1 MRLKKESLR
10 WGERMFRGFY
20 TAASGMLAQQ
30 RRTEMLTNNMANAN
44 TPGYKADQSSLRAFP
59 EMLLKRFDKEKV
71 PTEKGLNLPFNKTVG
86 SVNTGVYMQEVMP
99 KFIQGDLQDT
109 GQTTDL
115 ALVDIIMPRNQETGV
130 NGSVFFT
137 VQNAAGEI
145 RYTRNGDF
153 TLDGQGFL
161 TTASGNYV
169 LDSNGNQIQLSSD
182 QFTVNENGMLQGA
195 AGETAFLGISYSADP
210 YNLIKEG
217 DGLYRTGDGGALA
230 DARGAEGVQFS
241 LQQGKLER
249 SNVDMSRSMTD
260 MLTAYRAFEANQ
272 KVLQAYDKS
281 MDKAANEVG
290 RIG

>member
-1 MRLKKESLR
+1 
-10 WGERMFRGFY
+10 MFRGFY
-20 TAASGMLAQQ
+20 TVASGMLAQQ

-44 TPGYKADQSSLRAFP
+44 TPGFKADQSSLRAFP
-59 EMLLKRFDKEKV
+59 EMLLQRFDEQNI
-71 PTEKGLNLPFNKTVG
+71 PTEKGLNLPFNKMVG
-86 SVNTGVYMQEVMP
+86 PINTGVYMQEVMP

-115 ALVDIIMPRNQETGV
+115 ALLDIVMPQDQETGLS
-130 NGSVFFT
+130 GSIFFT
-137 VQNAAGEI
+137 VQNAAGET

-153 TLDGQGFL
+153 TLDGQGYL

-169 LDSNGNQIQLSSD
+169 LDAAGNRIQLSSD
-182 QFTVNENGMLQGA
+182 QFTVNENGLLQGS
-195 AGETAFLGISYSADP
+195 AGENALLGIGYSANP
-210 YNLIKEG
+210 FELIKEG
-217 DGLYRTGDGGALA
+217 DGLYRADGGALQ
-230 DARGAEGVQFS
+230 DARGEEGIQFS
-241 LQQGKLER
+241 LYQGKLER
-249 SNVDMSRSMTD
+249 SNVDASRTMTD

>member
-1 MRLKKESLR
+1 
-10 WGERMFRGFY
+10 MFRGFY

-44 TPGYKADQSSLRAFP
+44 TPGFKADQSSLRAFP
-59 EMLLKRFDKEKV
+59 EMLLKRFDEQKV
-71 PTEKGLNLPFNKTVG
+71 PTKNGLNLPYNQIVG
-86 SVNTGVYMQEVMP
+86 SLNTGVYMQEVMP

-109 GQTTDL
+109 GQTTDM
-115 ALVDIIMPRNQETGV
+115 ALIDIIMPANQETGY

-137 VQNAAGEI
+137 VQNAAGET

-169 LDSNGNQIQLSSD
+169 LDSTGNRIQLSSD
-182 QFTVNENGMLQGA
+182 QFTVNENGMIQGA
-195 AGETAFLGISYSADP
+195 AGETALLGISYSANP
-210 YNLIKEG
+210 FELIKEG
-217 DGLYRTGDGGALA
+217 DGLYRTEGGEALG
-230 DARGAEGVQFS
+230 DARGVAGAQFS

-249 SNVDMSRSMTD
+249 SNVDPSRSMTD
-260 MLTAYRAFEANQ
+260 MLTAYRTFEANQ

-281 MDKAANEVG
+281 MDKVANEVG
-290 RIG
+290 RVN